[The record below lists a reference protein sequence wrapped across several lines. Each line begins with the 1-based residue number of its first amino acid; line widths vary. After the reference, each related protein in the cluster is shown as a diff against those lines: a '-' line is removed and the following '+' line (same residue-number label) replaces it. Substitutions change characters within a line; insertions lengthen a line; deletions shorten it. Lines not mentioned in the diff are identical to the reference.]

1 MADFRVVVSD
11 ANAGKAYQIEVSG
24 ASANTFIG
32 KTIGSEIDGSVV
44 GLSGYTLK
52 ITGGSD
58 KGGFPMRGTLP
69 GPKRKKLLVTGGS
82 GFHPEEEGLR
92 KRRSIRGSEVAGD
105 IAQINTTVANY
116 GSTPID
122 SLLGRDSKEEE
133 VES

>member
-24 ASANTFIG
+24 ASANTFMG
-32 KTIGSEIDGSVV
+32 KTIGSEIDGSAV

-69 GPKRKKLLVTGGS
+69 GPKRRKLLVTGGS
-82 GFHPEEEGLR
+82 GFHPGEDGLR
-92 KRRSIRGSEVAGD
+92 KRRSIRGSEIAGD
-105 IAQINTTVANY
+105 VAQINTTVANY

-122 SLLGRDSKEEE
+122 SLLGGDPEEE